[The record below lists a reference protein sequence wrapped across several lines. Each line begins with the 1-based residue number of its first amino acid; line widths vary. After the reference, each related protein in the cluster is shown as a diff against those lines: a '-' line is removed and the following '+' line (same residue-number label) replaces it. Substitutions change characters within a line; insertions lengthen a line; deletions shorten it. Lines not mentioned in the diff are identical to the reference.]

1 MELTTIQK
9 ERPGRGGGGRGSRQ
23 MKRGRGYSIPRNNI
37 TSVRH
42 NYVKTVEDS
51 TKNIPMS
58 ELTNPLSDTNIK
70 YLISIFPHE
79 FIKLSYET
87 VAPKKVYSP
96 EYDLCM
102 AIPFGKK
109 IYLWYSYY
117 FDTPI
122 CVVMELNRDNQI
134 NENVT
139 CLSSKDIPTD
149 FELGTIL
156 SGTIYE
162 KEGKEESIFLMDDI
176 HMYKGIFLSKMFFYE
191 KTGFLY
197 DFFMELSK
205 TPFFAM
211 KIQLSVLW
219 NSSDE
224 TPSTI
229 PYPIRHVQY
238 RSTKKIMPH
247 LNVVNNRKPVL
258 NSGMFS
264 TITSVVLMREYK
276 LDYFKP
282 IFKKN
287 AFFYIRAD
295 IAYDVYYIGALHN
308 NEIVYFQHALILNY
322 RTSVLLNGIFRN
334 IRENQSLDAIEESDD
349 ESDFENVREDKYV
362 DLEKVVL
369 MECYFHSKF
378 KRWVPITIT
387 TEKPTMLQ
395 HLL

>member
-1 MELTTIQK
+1 MESTPIKK

-23 MKRGRGYSIPRNNI
+23 MKRGRGYMTPQNNNI
-37 TSVRH
+37 CIH
-42 NYVKTVEDS
+42 KPVEGLNK
-51 TKNIPMS
+51 KNLIS

-70 YLISIFPHE
+70 YLVSNFPHE

-87 VAPKKVYSP
+87 VAPKKVSSP
-96 EYDLCM
+96 DYDLCM

-109 IYLWYSYY
+109 IYVWYSYY
-117 FDTPI
+117 FDKPI
-122 CVVMELNRDNQI
+122 CILIELNRENQI
-134 NENVT
+134 NENIT
-139 CLSSKDIPTD
+139 CLSLKDIPVD

-162 KEGKEESIFLMDDI
+162 KETKEESIILLDDI
-176 HMYKGIFLSKMFFYE
+176 HMYKGIFLNKMNFYE

-197 DFFMELSK
+197 DFFMELSYK
-205 TPFFAM
+205 PSSII

-219 NSSDE
+219 NSSNE
-224 TPSTI
+224 TPSNI
-229 PYPIRHVQY
+229 SYPIRHVQY

-258 NSGMFS
+258 NSSVFS
-264 TITSVVLMREYK
+264 TITSVLIKEYK

-287 AFFYIRAD
+287 AYFYIRAD
-295 IAYDVYYIGALHN
+295 IAYDVYYVGALYN

-322 RTSVLLNGIFRN
+322 KTSVLLNGFFRN

-349 ESDFENVREDKYV
+349 ESDFENVKEDKYV
-362 DLEKVVL
+362 DLEKVLL
-369 MECYFHSKF
+369 MECFFHSKF
-378 KRWVPITIT
+378 KRWVPIAIT
-387 TEKPTMLQ
+387 KEKPTILQ